1 MKTTLA
7 LAALA
12 SLIAAPALAAGPT
25 CTSNADWLIVEKPHK
40 DDVGNSYIVRSK
52 AASPQPACSTKA
64 AKGDRVIGKSDD
76 PFFLLKLAGNYL
88 MIDAGTGPDR
98 GLVIY
103 DLRDGSEIFS
113 AGYDD
118 ETFKADATGA
128 SFWTETGAKAT
139 RKNCP
144 NIAAI
149 EKDYLTPTIEA
160 KARFDFAKGAVTVS
174 KDTRCRATQ

>member
-1 MKTTLA
+1 MKTTLV

-12 SLIAAPALAAGPT
+12 TLIAAPALAAGPT
-25 CTSNADWLIVEKPHK
+25 CASNADWLIVEKPHK

-52 AASPQPACSTKA
+52 SASPQAACSTKA
-64 AKGDRVIGKSDD
+64 AKGDRVIGTNDD

-113 AGYDD
+113 GGYDD
-118 ETFKADATGA
+118 ESFKADVAGA